1 MKYSD
6 EQEFKNLKYQ
16 LEDIEK
22 EISNLKENHKKYLE
36 IEFPE
41 KLIKEYINLLENEYS
56 LFNELTK
63 IVSEYYSKVYIKNPQ
78 YNKLKED
85 SIAFFKEMP
94 FTNYLFNNFTKT
106 DEYLYLK
113 ENEESLQSLKSE
125 GINLEKQYL
134 EIRKK
139 RNDFIWKL
147 LDILSIYKASTIY
160 PVINSTYMIWDNF
173 TEKVLKNSDIF
184 QKESLFFNEY
194 FNDYEKFCKL
204 EFNNLDEAIKLSKK
218 IRFNEFNK
226 IFNENKNNLIKEI
239 TNNYLIDLQKKRS
252 YFKNKYLHNVRL
264 DNQKTEFGYIYI
276 LSNKAFPDYIK
287 IGSTMKNPEIRASE
301 LSGTGLPFPYEVRYK
316 IETKNCEM
324 LEKKVHKLLEGKRVD
339 LEREFFNC
347 TVEQAKKVIINIVAK
362 ESNLIS
368 DDK

>member
-63 IVSEYYSKVYIKNPQ
+63 IVSEYYSKAYIKNPE

-106 DEYLYLK
+106 DEYLCLK
-113 ENEESLQSLKSE
+113 ENEGSLQDLKNE
-125 GINLEKQYL
+125 GIKLEKQFL

-139 RNDFIWKL
+139 RYDLISKL
-147 LDILSIYKASTIY
+147 SDILSFYNAGSIY
-160 PVINSTYMIWDNF
+160 PVIYSRYIIWDNL
-173 TEKVLKNSDIF
+173 EKTIYDNFLRD
-184 QKESLFFNEY
+184 SLFFNGY
-194 FNDYEKFCKL
+194 YKDYEKFFKL
-204 EFNNLDEAIKLSKK
+204 ELNNLNEAINLSKK
-218 IRFNEFNK
+218 ISFNEFNK